1 MTTARELADDYWDFR
16 KQTNHFA
23 GLMRGD
29 LTYIERWNDLS
40 AGGTLAAVAQYE
52 SFAAQARALE
62 TDDLTSRVLAAT
74 VAASA
79 TTDALTYAAQAEL
92 LAPNMQMGI
101 ISWLLPGIVVQPLV
115 TADHGA
121 RYLQKLDAL
130 ELFVNQ
136 LIDRLR
142 EGVRSGRVPLA
153 RHAIDTATK
162 LTTLLDDPDS
172 PFSQQAP
179 PIEFTPQD
187 AEEWTAEVAER
198 VDRVVKPALRRLVAE
213 LTTTT
218 VPAGRPDDR
227 PGLLHLDGGAEL
239 YRRLVGAH
247 TTLDVAPEHVH
258 AVGLAQVAR
267 LEEEYLSLAGP
278 LLGTTQIEEIY
289 LRLRTD
295 DSLHHHDADEIIADA
310 LRAFEKAQAAMG
322 DWFGVLPRADCV
334 ASATE
339 VGALAY
345 YRTPSEDG
353 TQPGHFFFNTSEPSM
368 WATFQVA
375 AIAYHEGIPG
385 HHLQLALGMENENVH
400 PLHRHLYLPGF
411 GEGWGLYTERLADE
425 MGLYEDDWER
435 VGMLFADSLRACRLV
450 VDTGMHALG
459 WTRQQA
465 IDYMVAHSPMAVYE
479 VEQEIDRYIGAPGQA
494 TSYMMGR
501 LEIDKIRSEAETELG
516 QGFDV
521 KAFHDA
527 VLSFGTVPLPVLR
540 EIVSA
545 RLGY

>member
-162 LTTLLDDPDS
+162 LTALLDDLDS

-179 PIEFTPQD
+179 PI
-187 AEEWTAEVAER
+187 
-198 VDRVVKPALRRLVAE
+198 
-213 LTTTT
+213 
-218 VPAGRPDDR
+218 
-227 PGLLHLDGGAEL
+227 
-239 YRRLVGAH
+239 
-247 TTLDVAPEHVH
+247 
-258 AVGLAQVAR
+258 
-267 LEEEYLSLAGP
+267 
-278 LLGTTQIEEIY
+278 
-289 LRLRTD
+289 
-295 DSLHHHDADEIIADA
+295 
-310 LRAFEKAQAAMG
+310 
-322 DWFGVLPRADCV
+322 
-334 ASATE
+334 
-339 VGALAY
+339 
-345 YRTPSEDG
+345 
-353 TQPGHFFFNTSEPSM
+353 
-368 WATFQVA
+368 
-375 AIAYHEGIPG
+375 
-385 HHLQLALGMENENVH
+385 
-400 PLHRHLYLPGF
+400 
-411 GEGWGLYTERLADE
+411 
-425 MGLYEDDWER
+425 
-435 VGMLFADSLRACRLV
+435 
-450 VDTGMHALG
+450 
-459 WTRQQA
+459 
-465 IDYMVAHSPMAVYE
+465 
-479 VEQEIDRYIGAPGQA
+479 
-494 TSYMMGR
+494 
-501 LEIDKIRSEAETELG
+501 
-516 QGFDV
+516 
-521 KAFHDA
+521 
-527 VLSFGTVPLPVLR
+527 
-540 EIVSA
+540 
-545 RLGY
+545 

>member
-162 LTTLLDDPDS
+162 LTALLDDPDS

>member
-1 MTTARELADDYWDFR
+1 MTTARDLANDYWDFR

-29 LTYIERWNDLS
+29 LTYVERWNDLS
-40 AGGTLAAVAQYE
+40 AGGTLTAVAQYE
-52 SFAAQARALE
+52 SFAAQARALT

-101 ISWLLPGIVVQPLV
+101 ISWLLPGITVQQLV

-121 RYLQKLDAL
+121 RYLQKLDAF
-130 ELFVNQ
+130 ELFVGQ

-153 RHAIDTATK
+153 RHAIDTVTK
-162 LTTLLDDPDS
+162 LTALLDDPNG

-179 PIEFTPQD
+179 PMEFTPRE
-187 AEEWTAEVAER
+187 AEMWTTELAER

-227 PGLLHLDGGAEL
+227 PGLLHLEGGVEL
-239 YRRLVGAH
+239 YRRLVRAH
-247 TTLDVAPEHVH
+247 TTLDVTPEHVH

-267 LEEEYLSLAGP
+267 LEEEYVGLAGP
-278 LLGTTQIEEIY
+278 LLETEQIEEIY
-289 LRLRTD
+289 FRLRTD
-295 DSLHHHDADEIIADA
+295 DSLHHHDADAIIADA
-310 LRAFEKAQAAMG
+310 VRAFEKAKAAMG
-322 DWFGVLPRADCV
+322 DWFGTLPRADCV

-385 HHLQLALGMENENVH
+385 HHLQLALGMENESVH

-516 QGFDV
+516 QEFDV